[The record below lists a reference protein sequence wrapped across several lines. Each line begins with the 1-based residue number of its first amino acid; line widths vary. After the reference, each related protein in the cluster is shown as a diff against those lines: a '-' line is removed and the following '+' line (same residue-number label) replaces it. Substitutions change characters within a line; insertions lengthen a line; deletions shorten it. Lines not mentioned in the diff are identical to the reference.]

1 MEKVIGVEEAEL
13 RNSTSDYQTTM
24 KEEHAMMEQDPR

>member
-13 RNSTSDYQTTM
+13 CNLTLDYQMTM